1 MFRRSKGFSTHALR
15 IPLILLSL
23 ILLGACG
30 GDDEDDGS
38 GDGVATSAAAI
49 SSVDA
54 TPDSDEDDADDDTDN
69 AGANG
74 DGPRSLLTEDEVAA
88 AIGEEV
94 LDAEALAVS
103 DDTVL
108 GNCMYNVAPEGSFKV
123 VSIFIHGSAVDP
135 VAFAPPADAQE
146 VEGFGDAA
154 HWDPSLSVLTVR
166 YDEDDYFTVQVA
178 TASGDAAADLEVAKD
193 LAAKIVE
200 RL

>member
-54 TPDSDEDDADDDTDN
+54 TPDSDDDADDDSDD

-74 DGPRSLLTEDEVAA
+74 DGPCSLLTEDEVAA
-88 AIGEEV
+88 ATGEEV
-94 LDAEALAVS
+94 LDADALAVS

-108 GNCMYNVAPEGSFKV
+108 GSCMYNLAPEGSFKV
-123 VSIFIHGSAVDP
+123 IAIFIHGSAVDP
-135 VAFAPPADAQE
+135 AAFAPPADAQE

-154 HWDPSLSVLTVR
+154 HRDPSLSVLTVR
-166 YDEDDYFTVQVA
+166 YDDD
-178 TASGDAAADLEVAKD
+178 D
-193 LAAKIVE
+193 
-200 RL
+200 